1 MLATAL
7 LAITALAAPPPPATD
22 DPALPEGSTKKDPVT
37 TGSTEL
43 GGSGQI
49 TGATAPPPKESMDA
63 TELNIAA
70 GGIFNT
76 GNSRSIAITGMGK
89 FLLRR
94 SIHQFTAAA
103 AGNYGQ
109 AALASRDDPATA
121 DIDESDVRRTVSN
134 AQGQL
139 RYEVFFHERFSAF
152 LMTTARYDEFQG
164 LDLRL
169 NVDPGIAM
177 YAIQQE
183 KHKLWF
189 EVGYD
194 YQVDVRRVEA
204 LREAEALTMQD
215 LERVRQ
221 NHAARLFGGY
231 TNNLSKYVTFDTGL
245 EYLQSF
251 LIGRWFRFNWVNALS
266 VQINNRFS
274 LATTFT
280 LRYDNLPL
288 PGIQKLDTVTAVL
301 LGVRL
306 I

>member
-1 MLATAL
+1 MLGSCLFAL
-7 LAITALAAPPPPATD
+7 VALAPPPPPSD
-22 DPALPEGSTKKDPVT
+22 DPVLPEGSTKKDPVT

-63 TELNIAA
+63 TELNLAA

-76 GNSRSIAITGMGK
+76 GNSRSIAVTGMGK

-94 SIHQFTAAA
+94 SIHQFTAGV

-121 DIDESDVRRTVSN
+121 DIDESDIRRTVSN
-134 AQGQL
+134 VQGQV

-194 YQVDVRRVEA
+194 YQLDVRRVEA
-204 LREAEALTMQD
+204 LREAEIIAMED
-215 LERVRQ
+215 LERIRQ

>member
-1 MLATAL
+1 MFATVCFAL
-7 LAITALAAPPPPATD
+7 IAFAPAPPPADAPV
-22 DPALPEGSTKKDPVT
+22 LPEGSVKKDPAT

-43 GGSGQI
+43 GGSGQF
-49 TGATAPPPKESMDA
+49 TSATVAPKESMDA

-76 GNSRSIAITGMGK
+76 GNSRSIAVTGMGK

-94 SIHQFTAAA
+94 SVHQFTAGV

-109 AALASRDDPATA
+109 AALARNDDPATL
-121 DIDESDVRRTVSN
+121 DVDESDINRTVAN
-134 AQGQL
+134 VQGQV
-139 RYEVFFHERFSAF
+139 RYDWFFHERFSAF
-152 LMTTARYDEFQG
+152 LMTTARYDEFQA

-177 YAIQQE
+177 YAINKE
-183 KHKLWF
+183 NHKLWF

-194 YQVDVRRVEA
+194 YQVDVRRTEA
-204 LREAEALTMQD
+204 VRAAEAMTMED
-215 LERVRQ
+215 IERVRQ

-231 TNNLSKYVTFDTGL
+231 TNNLSKFVTFDTGL

-251 LIGRWFRFNWVNALS
+251 LIGRWFRFNWVSALN

-288 PGIQKLDTVTAVL
+288 PGVAKLDTVTAVL
-301 LGVRL
+301 LGLRL
-306 I
+306 L

>member
-1 MLATAL
+1 MLALTFV
-7 LAITALAAPPPPATD
+7 LASVWAPPPAPTD
-22 DPALPEGSTKKDPVT
+22 DPSVPEGTAKKDPAT

-43 GGSGQI
+43 GGSGQF
-49 TGATAPPPKESMDA
+49 ATAGAKPEESMDA
-63 TELNIAA
+63 TELNLSL
-70 GGIFNT
+70 GGIFMT
-76 GNSRSIAITGMGK
+76 GNTRSVAVTGLGK
-89 FLLRR
+89 FLIRR
-94 SIHQFTAAA
+94 DIHQFTAGV
-103 AGNYGQ
+103 AGNFGQ
-109 AALASRDDPATA
+109 SAIALRDDPATM
-121 DIDESDVRRTVSN
+121 DLDESDIRRN
-134 AQGQL
+134 AANVQGQV
-139 RYEVFFHERFSAF
+139 RYEVFFHKHFSAF

-177 YAIQQE
+177 YAIVEE

-194 YQVDVRRVEA
+194 FQVDVRDDEA
-204 LREAEALTMQD
+204 LRRAEVIEMED
-215 LERVRQ
+215 LDRIRL
-221 NHAARLFGGY
+221 NHAARLFAGY

-301 LGVRL
+301 LGLRL

>member
-1 MLATAL
+1 MLPLTL
-7 LAITALAAPPPPATD
+7 VLVSVFAAPAPPAE
-22 DPALPEGSTKKDPVT
+22 PALPQGSVKKDPAS
-37 TGSTEL
+37 TGSTDL
-43 GGSGQI
+43 GGSGQF
-49 TGATAPPPKESMDA
+49 TAATATPKDQMDA
-63 TELNIAA
+63 TELNLSA

-76 GNSRSIAITGMGK
+76 GNSRSLAVTGLGK

-94 SIHQFTAAA
+94 SIHQFTAGV

-109 AALASRDDPATA
+109 AAFASRDDEATPAV
-121 DIDESDVRRTVSN
+121 DEGAVTRTVSN
-134 AQGQL
+134 VQGQV
-139 RYEVFFHERFSAF
+139 RYDVFFHERFSAF

-169 NVDPGIAM
+169 NVDPGVAM
-177 YAIQQE
+177 YAIAQE

-204 LREAEALTMQD
+204 LRAAEAMTMDD
-215 LERVRQ
+215 LDRVVQ

-231 TNNLSKYVTFDTGL
+231 TNNLSPYVTFDTGL

-251 LIGRWFRFNWVNALS
+251 LIGRWFRVNWITALS
-266 VQINNRFS
+266 VQVTNRFS

-288 PGIQKLDTVTAVL
+288 PGIRKLDTITSLL
-301 LGVRL
+301 LGVRV

>member
-1 MLATAL
+1 MLAFFL
-7 LAITALAAPPPPATD
+7 LAFSAFAPPPASD
-22 DPALPEGSTKKDPVT
+22 DAALPEGSVKKDPVT

-43 GGSGQI
+43 GGSGQFSS
-49 TGATAPPPKESMDA
+49 ATVTPKESMDA
-63 TELNIAA
+63 TELNLSA

-76 GNSRSIAITGMGK
+76 GNSRSIAVTGMGK

-94 SIHQFTAAA
+94 SIHQFTAGV

-121 DIDESDVRRTVSN
+121 DTDESDVRRTVSN
-134 AQGQL
+134 VQGQV
-139 RYEVFFHERFSAF
+139 RYDVFFHERFSAF

-177 YAIQQE
+177 YAIAKE
-183 KHKLWF
+183 NHKLWF

-194 YQVDVRRVEA
+194 YQLDVRREEA
-204 LREAEALTMQD
+204 LRQAELIEMED
-215 LERVRQ
+215 LERVRH

-251 LIGRWFRFNWVNALS
+251 IIGRWFRFNWVNALS

-288 PGIQKLDTVTAVL
+288 AGIEKLDTITAVL